1 MMISSPFLRDLRM
14 VQVVLVIFLLR
25 KEARERVLLNLQR
38 HLRLMTKL
46 KLIDLLC
53 LDLAHFQFEFT
64 VIYL

>member
-46 KLIDLLC
+46 KLIDLLVS
-53 LDLAHFQFEFT
+53 T
-64 VIYL
+64 